1 MHPRLRLIALALV
14 LLAAFAPPADARYS
28 SKKAI
33 WGPTKVNGVSQFPIY
48 RDLGVG
54 IFQMQLSVEPSGAD
68 PANATRETRPI
79 PPIDGPR
86 KLILRSGRARDHG
99 SVCR

>member
-54 IFQMQLSVEPSGAD
+54 IFQMQLSVESGRTD
-68 PANATRETRPI
+68 PADAPGRP
-79 PPIDGPR
+79 G
-86 KLILRSGRARDHG
+86 RSRLSMAQG
-99 SVCR
+99 C

>member
-28 SKKAI
+28 RKKAI

-54 IFQMQLSVEPSGAD
+54 IFQMQLSVEPSRAD
-68 PANATRETRPI
+68 PADAPGRP
-79 PPIDGPR
+79 G
-86 KLILRSGRARDHG
+86 RSRLSMAQG
-99 SVCR
+99 S